1 MLNQS
6 PIKLKPL
13 AALCHRVGIS
23 LETGIDIRRVWENE
37 SERGSTSQRHQSQ
50 LIAQA
55 IAAGESMSAAFQ
67 KTGKFFPELIHEMV
81 AVGEQTGKLD
91 QVFLRLADHYQHL
104 LSLKRDFLKV
114 IAWPVIQLV
123 SAIGVISLFIYVLGM
138 IGREPIDVLG
148 FGLTGGRGV
157 IKFLGTV
164 GIISWCVYFMVRAI
178 SLQAPWT
185 LPLQYYLFQLP
196 SIGAALQT
204 LVLSRMAWSLALTTN
219 TGMSIQQALQL
230 AQQSTRTP
238 YFTQHIAAVDAALQ
252 RGEPVHEALRHTGV
266 YPDDYLEAM
275 QVGEETGRTSE
286 TMAILSRQY
295 EERAK
300 SAMTVITA
308 LIGYAVWCLVAVMLI
323 VMIFKIFTAA
333 YLNPINNLLDEIGG

>member
-13 AALCHRVGIS
+13 AELCHRVGIS
-23 LETGIDIRRVWENE
+23 LETGIDIRRIWENE

-55 IAAGESMSAAFQ
+55 IAAGESISAAFQ
-67 KTGKFFPELIHEMV
+67 KTGNFFPELIHEMV

-123 SAIGVISLFIYVLGM
+123 SAIVVISLFIYVLGM

-157 IKFLGTV
+157 VKFLGTV

-196 SIGAALQT
+196 SIGTALQT

-252 RGEPVHEALRHTGV
+252 RGEPVHVALRHTGV

-333 YLNPINNLLDEIGG
+333 YLNPINDLLDEIGG

>member
-13 AALCHRVGIS
+13 AELCHRIGIS
-23 LETGIDIRRVWENE
+23 LETGIDIRRIWENE

-67 KTGKFFPELIHEMV
+67 KTGNFFPELIHEMV

-123 SAIGVISLFIYVLGM
+123 SAIVVISLFIYVLGM

-157 IKFLGTV
+157 VKFLGTV

-196 SIGAALQT
+196 SIGTALQT

-252 RGEPVHEALRHTGV
+252 RGEPVHVALRHTGV

-333 YLNPINNLLDEIGG
+333 YLNPINDLLDEIGG